1 MELNERLER
10 ARQRVVLA
18 LDVDTLDKALDLV
31 SRLHPYVG
39 MFKVG
44 LELLTAEGAPQVV
57 KAIKEA
63 GGEIFFDGKF
73 DDIGNTIGA
82 ATKAA
87 TKHGVKIINL
97 HASATMPAM
106 LEAVK
111 NKGRAKIYAVTV
123 LTSID
128 EHNSNIVF
136 GGPTKAKVLQMAREA
151 KLAGCD
157 GIICSP
163 QELEM
168 LGLCPELSSLKKMT
182 PGIRP
187 AFSQVNDQKRIMTPA
202 EAIKAGAHYLVIG
215 RPITKPDGMTP
226 EEAALKV
233 LEEIA
238 EVLDNETKTR
248 ESEIMKIFEDSKAII
263 TGSHIV
269 YTSGK
274 HGEAYVNKDAVYPH
288 TAKVSRLCQ
297 FIAEDFENEEIDT
310 VVGPVVG
317 GVSLSQW
324 TAHHLSAL
332 QGKEIL
338 AVSADKIEILSG
350 KQVIEQMCRFMRI
363 ESWNSFLGED
373 SKREIEK
380 VPGSTEFVI
389 KRGQDKFITGKKI
402 LVVEDI
408 LTTGGSVKKVVEIV
422 KEMGGEIIGVGAL
435 CNRGGVIPEQIGEI
449 PVLKA
454 LVNVNLDAYDEAD
467 CPYCKSGIPINTSV
481 GKGAEYLKKKQ
492 QK

>member
-1 MELNERLER
+1 MLDQRLDQRLER

-31 SRLHPYVG
+31 RRLHPLVG
-39 MFKVG
+39 MFKIG
-44 LELLTAEGAPQVV
+44 LELLIAEGAPKVV
-57 KAIKEA
+57 KAIHEA
-63 GGEIFFDGKF
+63 GGKVFLDGKF
-73 DDIGNTIGA
+73 DDIPNTVGQSSKQA
-82 ATKAA
+82 AKL
-87 TKHGVKIINL
+87 GVKIFNL

-111 NKGRAKIYAVTV
+111 NKGRAKVYAVTV

-128 EHNSNIVF
+128 ENNSNIVF
-136 GGPTKAKVLQMAREA
+136 GSPTKAKVLQMAREA

-202 EAIKAGAHYLVIG
+202 EAIKAKAHLLVIG
-215 RPITKPDGMTP
+215 RPITQPGDGMTP
-226 EEAALKV
+226 EEAALKI

-238 EVLDNETKTR
+238 EVLDDEANVRTA
-248 ESEIMKIFEDSKAII
+248 EIMKIFEDSKAII

-297 FIAEDFENEEIDT
+297 FIAEDFENEEIDA

-317 GVSLSQW
+317 GIALAQW
-324 TAHHLSAL
+324 TAHHLSQL
-332 QGKEIL
+332 QGKEVL
-338 AVSADKIEILSG
+338 AICADKE
-350 KQVIEQMCRFMRI
+350 
-363 ESWNSFLGED
+363 ED
-373 SKREIEK
+373 SFI
-380 VPGSTEFVI
+380 I
-389 KRGQDKFITGKKI
+389 KRDQVQFITGKKI

-408 LTTGGSVKKVVEIV
+408 LTTGGSVKKVVETI
-422 KEMGGEIIGVGAL
+422 ELLGGEIVGVGAL
-435 CNRGGVIPEQIGEI
+435 CNRGEVTSEQIGEV

-454 LVNVNLDAYDEAD
+454 LVNVSLEAYNEAD
-467 CPYCKSGIPINTSV
+467 CPYCKAGVEINISV

-492 QK
+492 QITEL

>member
-1 MELNERLER
+1 MLDKRLER
-10 ARQRVVLA
+10 ARKRIVLA

-31 SRLHPYVG
+31 RRLHPYVG

-63 GGEIFFDGKF
+63 GGEVFYDGKF

-87 TKHGVKIINL
+87 AKHGVKIINL

-128 EHNSNIVF
+128 EPNSNIIF

-151 KLAGCD
+151 TLAGCD

-168 LGLCPELSSLKKMT
+168 LGACPELSSLKKMT

-202 EAIKAGAHYLVIG
+202 EAIKAGAHLLVIG

-226 EEAALKV
+226 EEAAQKV
-233 LEEIA
+233 LEEVA
-238 EVLDNETKTR
+238 SALDNEINAR
-248 ESEIMKIFEDSKAII
+248 DAEITKIFADTNAII
-263 TGSHIV
+263 TDSHIV

-274 HGEAYVNKDAVYPH
+274 HGSAYVNKDAVYPR
-288 TAKVSRLCQ
+288 TSKISRLCE
-297 FIAEDFENEEIDT
+297 FIAEDFEDEEIDA
-310 VVGPVVG
+310 VVGPIVG
-317 GVSLSQW
+317 GVSLAQW
-324 TAHHLSAL
+324 TANYLSRL
-332 QGKEIL
+332 HGKEVL
-338 AVSADKIEILSG
+338 AITSDKIEEESG
-350 KQVIEQMCRFMRI
+350 ASMVKRLEKI
-363 ESWNSFLGED
+363 WD
-373 SKREIEK
+373 SKTLAPVGWLLHYMSNDMK
-380 VPGSTEFVI
+380 GSTSFVI
-389 KRGQDKFITGKKI
+389 KRGYDKLIAGKKV
-402 LVVEDI
+402 LVVEDV
-408 LTTGGSVKKVVEIV
+408 LTTGGSVKKVVEALDMIGCEV
-422 KEMGGEIIGVGAL
+422 IGVGAL
-435 CNRGGVIPEQIGEI
+435 CNRGGVTPEQIGNV

-454 LVNVNLDAYDEAD
+454 LMNVSLEAYDEAD
-467 CPYCKSGIPINTSV
+467 CPYCKDGVAINTSV
-481 GKGAEYLKKKQ
+481 GKGADYMKNKNG
-492 QK
+492 

>member
-1 MELNERLER
+1 MLENERLER

-31 SRLHPYVG
+31 RRLHPLVG

-44 LELLTAEGAPQVV
+44 LELLIAEGAPKVV
-57 KAIKEA
+57 KAIHEA
-63 GGEIFFDGKF
+63 GGKVFLDGKF
-73 DDIGNTIGA
+73 DDIPNTVGQSSKQA
-82 ATKAA
+82 AKL
-87 TKHGVKIINL
+87 GVKIFNL
-97 HASATMPAM
+97 HASAGMPAM

-111 NKGRAKIYAVTV
+111 NKGRSKVYAVSV

-136 GGPTKAKVLQMAREA
+136 GSPTKAKVLQMAREA

-157 GIICSP
+157 GLICSP

-202 EAIKAGAHYLVIG
+202 EAIKAGAHLLVIG

-238 EVLDNETKTR
+238 EVLDDESNTR
-248 ESEIMKIFEDSKAII
+248 TAEIMKIFEDSKAII

-297 FIAEDFENEEIDT
+297 FIAEDFENEEIDA

-324 TAHHLSAL
+324 TAHHLSIL
-332 QGKEIL
+332 QGKEVL
-338 AVSADKIEILSG
+338 AISSDKIEEESGELIVKRLKNLCSEEALSSVG
-350 KQVIEQMCRFMRI
+350 WLLDFM
-363 ESWNSFLGED
+363 
-373 SKREIEK
+373 SKEMK
-380 VPGSTEFVI
+380 ASTSFVI
-389 KRGQDKFITGKKI
+389 KRGQDKLITGKRI
-402 LVVEDI
+402 LIVEDI
-408 LTTGGSVKKVVEIV
+408 LTTGGSVKKVVEAVEVI
-422 KEMGGEIIGVGAL
+422 GGEVIGVGAL
-435 CNRGGVIPEQIGEI
+435 CNRGGVTSEQIGDV

-454 LVNVNLDAYDEAD
+454 LVNVNLDAFDEAD
-467 CPYCKSGIPINTSV
+467 CPYCKAGVEINTSV
-481 GKGAEYLKKKQ
+481 GKGAEYLRKKQ
-492 QK
+492 

>member
-1 MELNERLER
+1 MLENERLER

-18 LDVDTLDKALDLV
+18 VDVDNLDKALDLV
-31 SRLHPYVG
+31 TRLHPYVG

-44 LELLTAEGAPQVV
+44 LELLIAEGAPRVV
-57 KAIKEA
+57 KAIHEA
-63 GGEIFFDGKF
+63 GGKVFLDGKF
-73 DDIGNTIGA
+73 DDIPNTVGQSSKQA
-82 ATKAA
+82 SKL
-87 TKHGVKIINL
+87 GVKIFNL
-97 HASATMPAM
+97 HASAGMPAM
-106 LEAVK
+106 IEAVK
-111 NKGRAKIYAVTV
+111 NKGRSKVYAVSV

-136 GGPTKAKVLQMAREA
+136 GSPTKAKVLQMAREA

-157 GIICSP
+157 GLICSP

-168 LGLCPELSSLKKMT
+168 LGACPELSSLKKMT

-202 EAIKAGAHYLVIG
+202 EAIKAGAHLLVIG

-238 EVLDNETKTR
+238 EVLDDEANVRTA
-248 ESEIMKIFEDSKAII
+248 EIMKIFEDSKAII
-263 TGSHIV
+263 TGSHII

-297 FIAEDFENEEIDT
+297 FIAEDFENEEIDA

-317 GVSLSQW
+317 GIALAQW
-324 TAHHLSAL
+324 TAHHLSLL
-332 QGKEIL
+332 QGKEVL
-338 AVSADKIEILSG
+338 AICADKE
-350 KQVIEQMCRFMRI
+350 ED
-363 ESWNSFLGED
+363 SFL
-373 SKREIEK
+373 
-380 VPGSTEFVI
+380 I

-408 LTTGGSVKKVVEIV
+408 LTTGGSVRKVVRTIERL
-422 KEMGGEIIGVGAL
+422 GGEVIGVGAL
-435 CNRGGVIPEQIGEI
+435 CNRGGIGTEEIGEV
-449 PVLKA
+449 PVLKV
-454 LVNVNLDAYDEAD
+454 LVNIRLDAYDEAD
-467 CPYCKSGIPINTSV
+467 CPYCKAGVEINTSV
-481 GKGAEYLKKKQ
+481 GKGADYLKKKQ
-492 QK
+492 QTAE

>member
-1 MELNERLER
+1 MQNLNEKLKR
-10 ARQRVVLA
+10 ARQKVVLA

-31 SRLHPYVG
+31 VRLHPYVG

-44 LELLTAEGAPQVV
+44 LELLTAEGAPKVV

-63 GGEIFFDGKF
+63 GGEIFYDGKF
-73 DDIGNTIGA
+73 DDIPNTVGNSSKQA
-82 ATKAA
+82 AKL
-87 TKHGVKIINL
+87 GVKIFNL
-97 HASATMPAM
+97 HASAGIPAM

-111 NKGRAKIYAVTV
+111 NKGRAKVYAVTV

-136 GGPTKAKVLQMAREA
+136 GSPTKAKVLQMAREA
-151 KLAGCD
+151 TLAGCD

-168 LGLCPELSSLKKMT
+168 LGSCPELSSLKKMT

-187 AFSQVNDQKRIMTPA
+187 AFSQVNDQKRVMTPA
-202 EAIKAGAHYLVIG
+202 EAIKAGAHLLVIG

-238 EVLDNETKTR
+238 EVLDDKMNARKN
-248 ESEIMKIFEDSKAII
+248 EIMKIFVDSQALI
-263 TGSHIV
+263 TDSHIV

-297 FIAEDFENEEIDT
+297 FIAEDFENEEIYA

-317 GVSLSQW
+317 GVALAQW
-324 TAHHLSAL
+324 TAHHLSLL
-332 QGKEIL
+332 QGKEVL
-338 AVSADKIEILSG
+338 AICADKE
-350 KQVIEQMCRFMRI
+350 
-363 ESWNSFLGED
+363 ED
-373 SKREIEK
+373 Y
-380 VPGSTEFVI
+380 FVI

-408 LTTGGSVKKVVEIV
+408 LTTGGSVKKVVETI
-422 KEMGGEIIGVGAL
+422 KLLGGEIIGIGAL
-435 CNRGGVIPEQIGEI
+435 CNRGGVTSEQIGNV

-454 LVNVNLDAYDEAD
+454 LVDVSLEAYDETD
-467 CPYCKSGIPINTSV
+467 CPYCKNNVPINTSL
-481 GKGAEYLKKKQ
+481 GKGAEYLKNKHL
-492 QK
+492 

>member
-1 MELNERLER
+1 MLENERLER

-18 LDVDTLDKALDLV
+18 VDVDNLDKALDLV
-31 SRLHPYVG
+31 TRLHPYVG

-44 LELLTAEGAPQVV
+44 LELLIAEGAPRVV
-57 KAIKEA
+57 KAIHEA
-63 GGEIFFDGKF
+63 GGKVFLDGKF
-73 DDIGNTIGA
+73 DDIPNTVGQSSKQA
-82 ATKAA
+82 SKL
-87 TKHGVKIINL
+87 GVKIFNL
-97 HASATMPAM
+97 HASAGMPAM

-111 NKGRAKIYAVTV
+111 NKGRSKVYAVSV

-136 GGPTKAKVLQMAREA
+136 GSPTKAKVLQMAREA

-157 GIICSP
+157 GLICSP

-168 LGLCPELSSLKKMT
+168 LGACPELSSLKKMT

-202 EAIKAGAHYLVIG
+202 EAIKAGAHLLVIG

-238 EVLDNETKTR
+238 EVLDDEANVRTA
-248 ESEIMKIFEDSKAII
+248 EIMKIFEDSKAII

-297 FIAEDFENEEIDT
+297 LIAEDFENEEIDA

-317 GVSLSQW
+317 GVALAQW
-324 TAHHLSAL
+324 TAHHLSLL
-332 QGKEIL
+332 QGKEVL
-338 AVSADKIEILSG
+338 AICADKE
-350 KQVIEQMCRFMRI
+350 
-363 ESWNSFLGED
+363 ED
-373 SKREIEK
+373 S
-380 VPGSTEFVI
+380 FVI

-408 LTTGGSVKKVVEIV
+408 LTTGGSVKKVVETI
-422 KEMGGEIIGVGAL
+422 ELLGGEIIGVGAL
-435 CNRGGVIPEQIGEI
+435 CNRGGITSEQIGEV

-454 LVNVNLDAYDEAD
+454 LVNVSLEAYDEAD
-467 CPYCKSGIPINTSV
+467 CPYCKEGIPINTSV
-481 GKGAEYLKKKQ
+481 GKGADYLKKKQ
-492 QK
+492 QTAE